1 MTGREWVA
9 IVGPGAAGLASRI
22 AALAERP
29 DWVRQAFSGDGA
41 IFTRPQCPYVAPAD
55 PADAV
60 LLGPVLD
67 RHGPGDRPAQLDE
80 AIWQSIRSGSADPLL
95 ARFWGGFVLL
105 SWVEGRLQVFR
116 EPSAAMPCYYAA
128 ISGGVL
134 IGSSIA
140 ALIDAGLPRPSVEME
155 RIADVLYRA
164 DLPWQDT
171 ALTGVHELLPGDA
184 LTISHDSFTVRQTW
198 SPWGHVAIDANA
210 DFAEHAER
218 VRRAVQNAVA
228 GWCEASGPALV
239 GVSGGLDSSILAACM
254 SRKGPLPICVTLATD
269 DAEGDER
276 AYARQVCDHLGLAL
290 LEAEY
295 DLADIAIDRPARPD
309 LPRPTGRLIAQ
320 GYSAAVA
327 RAAQAHGVQ
336 AFFTGN
342 GGDNVFAFSQSAGA
356 LADRL
361 IYEGPFVGSWRTA
374 RDICRLTGCSLG
386 QAGRAALRLLAR
398 PRRYRWRPDRRFLA
412 RSVVADLDRQPL
424 VHPWLDAPS
433 GALPGK
439 AAHIASLLRIQR
451 HLDGT
456 GQLGEVAV
464 VNPLMALPVIEA
476 CLAIPSWMWCQ
487 GGRNRS
493 MAREAFRAD
502 LPRGIVERVSKGG
515 PDAFGARI
523 VEHFR
528 GAIRDRLLGGNLASG
543 GIIDRGALERRLSDE
558 RPDWGPDRVRLLE
571 LLEAEAWIDHWRA
584 R

>member
-1 MTGREWVA
+1 MTGREWVVIA
-9 IVGPGAAGLASRI
+9 GADIVGLAARI
-22 AALAERP
+22 AALEERP
-29 DWVRQAFSGDGA
+29 DWVRQAFNGDA
-41 IFTRPQCPYVAPAD
+41 ATFTRPQCPYVAPAD
-55 PADAV
+55 LTDAV
-60 LLGPVLD
+60 LLGPVFD
-67 RHGPGDRPAQLDE
+67 RHGPTDRPAQIDE
-80 AIWQSIRSGSADPLL
+80 AIWHSIRSGSVVPLL
-95 ARFWGGFVLL
+95 ARFWGGFVVL
-105 SWVEGRLQVFR
+105 SWAKGRLQVFR

-140 ALIDAGLPRPSVEME
+140 ALIEAGLPRPSVEME
-155 RIADVLYRA
+155 RIANVLHRA

-171 ALTGVHELLPGDA
+171 ALTGVHELLPGDS
-184 LTISHDSFTVRQTW
+184 LTVSGDDLTVRHVW
-198 SPWGHVAIDANA
+198 SPWDHVAIDASV
-210 DFAEHAER
+210 DFVEHGER
-218 VRRAVQNAVA
+218 VRRAVKNAVA
-228 GWCEASGPALV
+228 GWCAASGPALV

-254 SRKGPLPICVTLATD
+254 SPKDPPPICVTLATD
-269 DAEGDER
+269 DVEGDER
-276 AYARQVCDHLGLAL
+276 VYARQVCDHLGLTL
-290 LEAEY
+290 IETEY
-295 DLADIAIDRPARPD
+295 DITDIDIDRPARAD

-320 GYSAAVA
+320 GYSAAVS
-327 RAAQAHGVQ
+327 RAARPHGVQ

-361 IYEGPFVGSWRTA
+361 IHEGPFVGSWRTA
-374 RDICRLTGCSLG
+374 RDVCRLTGCSLG
-386 QAGRAALRLLAR
+386 QAGRGALRILAL
-398 PRRYRWRPDRRFLA
+398 PSRYRWRPDRRFLA
-412 RSVVADLDRQPL
+412 GSLIAELDRQPL
-424 VHPWLDAPS
+424 AHPWLDAPP

-493 MAREAFRAD
+493 VARDAFRAD
-502 LPRGIVERVSKGG
+502 LPQAIVERVSKGG

-543 GIIDRGALERRLSDE
+543 GIVDRAAIERRLSDE

>member
-1 MTGREWVA
+1 MTGREWVVIA
-9 IVGPGAAGLASRI
+9 GADTVGLAPRI
-22 AALAERP
+22 AALEERP
-29 DWVRQAFSGDGA
+29 DWARQAFSGDAA

-55 PADAV
+55 PPDAA
-60 LLGPVLD
+60 LLGPVFD
-67 RHGPGDRPAQLDE
+67 RHGPSDRPAQLDE
-80 AIWQSIRSGSADPLL
+80 AIWQDIRNGSVDLLL
-95 ARFWGGFVLL
+95 ARFWGGFVVL
-105 SWVEGRLQVFR
+105 SSADGRLQVFR
-116 EPSAAMPCYYAA
+116 EPSGAMPCYYAT

-140 ALIDAGLPRPSVEME
+140 ALIEACLSRPSVEMG
-155 RIADVLYRA
+155 RIANVLYRA
-164 DLPWQDT
+164 DLPCQDT
-171 ALTGVHELLPGDA
+171 ALTGVKELLPGDA
-184 LTISHDSFTVRQTW
+184 LTISHDNLTVRDVW
-198 SPWGHVAIDANA
+198 SPWDHVAIDVSV

-218 VRRAVQNAVA
+218 VRRVVKNAVA
-228 GWCEASGPALV
+228 GWCAASGPTMI

-254 SRKGPLPICVTLATD
+254 GGKDPPPICVTLATD

-276 AYARQVCDHLGLAL
+276 VYARQVCDHLGLTL
-290 LEAEY
+290 IEAEY
-295 DLADIAIDRPARPD
+295 DLTDIDIGRPARAD

-320 GYSAAVA
+320 GYSAVVA
-327 RAAQAHGVQ
+327 CTVQAHDVQ

-361 IYEGPFVGSWRTA
+361 IYEGPFVGSWGTA
-374 RDICRLTGCSLG
+374 RNICRLTGCSLG
-386 QAGRAALRLLAR
+386 QAGWAALRILAR

-412 RSVVADLDRQPL
+412 RSVVAELDRRPL
-424 VHPWLDAPS
+424 EHPWLDAPP
-433 GALPGK
+433 GAFPGK

-456 GQLGEVAV
+456 GQLGDVAV

-487 GGRNRS
+487 DGRNRS
-493 MAREAFRAD
+493 VAREAFRAD
-502 LPRGIVERVSKGG
+502 LPRAIVERISKGG

-528 GAIRDRLLGGNLASG
+528 GAIRDRLLGGNLASC
-543 GIIDRGALERRLSDE
+543 GIIDRAALERRLSDE

>member
-1 MTGREWVA
+1 MTGREWVVIA
-9 IVGPGAAGLASRI
+9 GPDASGLAPRI
-22 AALAERP
+22 AALADRP
-29 DWVRQAFSGDGA
+29 DWVRQNFTGDAA
-41 IFTRPQCPYVAPAD
+41 IFTRSQWPYMAAAD

-60 LLGPVLD
+60 LLGPVFD
-67 RHGPGDRPAQLDE
+67 RHGPNDRPAQLDE
-80 AIWQSIRSGSADPLL
+80 AIWQDIRSGSVDPLL
-95 ARFWGGFVLL
+95 TRFWGGFVVF

-116 EPSAAMPCYYAA
+116 EPSGAMPCYYAA

-140 ALIDAGLPRPSVEME
+140 ELIDAGLPRPSIAME

-164 DLPWQDT
+164 DLPFQDT
-171 ALTGVHELLPGDA
+171 AFTGVHELLPGDS
-184 LTISHDSFTVRQTW
+184 LTISGDNFTVRHVW
-198 SPWGHVAIDANA
+198 SPWHHVAIDANV

-218 VRRAVQNAVA
+218 LRRAVKNAVA
-228 GWCEASGPALV
+228 GWCAASGSTLV

-254 SRKGPLPICVTLATD
+254 GRKDPPPICVTLATD

-276 AYARQVCDHLGLAL
+276 AYARQVCDHLGLTL
-290 LEAEY
+290 IEAEY
-295 DLADIAIDRPARPD
+295 DLADIAIDRPARAD

-320 GYSAAVA
+320 GYSAAVS
-327 RAAQAHGVQ
+327 RAAQAHGAQ
-336 AFFTGN
+336 TFFTGN

-356 LADRL
+356 LADR
-361 IYEGPFVGSWRTA
+361 IICEGPSAGSWRTA

-386 QAGRAALRLLAR
+386 QAGRAALRLFAR

-412 RSVVADLDRQPL
+412 RSVVADLDRRPL
-424 VHPWLDAPS
+424 AHPWLDAPP

-464 VNPLMALPVIEA
+464 VNPLMSLPVIEA
-476 CLAIPSWMWCQ
+476 CLAIPSWMWCH

-493 MAREAFRAD
+493 AAREAFRAD
-502 LPRGIVERVSKGG
+502 LPRGIVERISKGG

-523 VEHFR
+523 IEHFR
-528 GAIRDRLLGGNLASG
+528 GAIRDRLLDGNLASG
-543 GIIDRGALERRLSDE
+543 GTIDRAALERRLSDE
-558 RPDWGPDRVRLLE
+558 RPDWGTHRVRLLE